1 MTPDAYYHRLISGRQ
16 RGPVAS
22 VLRGGLTLLS
32 WPYGAVVGI
41 RNAYYDRI
49 DRGGRRAS
57 APVISVGNLVA
68 GGTGKTPMVI
78 WILQRLAELGR
89 RPAVLMRGYGAGAGR
104 GCCRA
109 NQALQDA
116 IHGCQN
122 DEAREIRR
130 RCPRADLVIDPDRVA
145 GADKAA
151 AMGCDVLVM
160 DDGFQH
166 RRLARDLDIV
176 LIDATDPFSAGLLP
190 RGMRREPVGSL
201 ARANVVV
208 VTRADQVTAEVL
220 QTLRQRLI
228 GLAPDAPVLAARHR
242 PIELCDQAGRCDPD
256 MPVDAMAGRRA
267 WVFAGLGNPS
277 AFIATVEGMGY
288 EVTGRRFYPDH
299 HTCSDA
305 ELDGMAI
312 QAGQAGAEVVLT
324 TEKDAVK
331 LPPDRPDWPAPLR
344 VVRVG
349 IEFLDDDAEMMNGL
363 IGRIV
368 EGAGAEAGRK
378 DVPDD
383 QALSTD

>member
-22 VLRGGLTLLS
+22 VLRCGLTLLS

-41 RNAYYDRI
+41 RNAYYDRT
-49 DRGGRRAS
+49 DRGVRRAS

-78 WILQRLAELGR
+78 WILQRLAELRR
-89 RPAVLMRGYGAGAGR
+89 RPAVLMRGYGAGAG

-116 IHGCQN
+116 IHGCEN

-166 RRLARDLDIV
+166 RRLARDLNIV

-190 RGMRREPVGSL
+190 RGMRREPVQSL
-201 ARANVVV
+201 GRADVVV
-208 VTRADQVTAEVL
+208 VTRADQVTGEVL
-220 QTLRQRLI
+220 QTLRRQLVE
-228 GLAPDAPVLAARHR
+228 LAPDAPLLAARHH

-256 MPVDAMAGRRA
+256 MPVDAMADRRA
-267 WVFAGLGNPS
+267 WVFASLGNPT
-277 AFIATVEGMGY
+277 AFIATVEGMGF
-288 EVTGRRFYPDH
+288 EVTGRRFHPDH

-349 IEFLDDDAEMMNGL
+349 IEFLDDDAETMNRL
-363 IGRIV
+363 IGRTV
-368 EGAGAEAGRK
+368 GADGTPIDRK